1 MANAA
6 QKKWM
11 ETITKWYFNW
21 GWRSGSPS
29 YDLVG
34 FCTLQRHHVMGR
46 KAKHNK
52 VAIGEW
58 FVLPIP
64 FIYHDVSSD
73 HPHNVTHHKHAFTD
87 RFGPQ
92 SELFKQMIESMVE
105 LEIDLPFGQDVINAI
120 MDTRK

>member
-6 QKKWM
+6 QKEWM
-11 ETITKWYFNW
+11 QTITDWYFDW
-21 GWRSGSPS
+21 GWRSGSSS

-34 FCTLQRHHVMGR
+34 FGTIQRHHVMGR

-64 FIYHDVSSD
+64 FVYHDVNSN
-73 HPHNVTHHKHAFTD
+73 HQLNVTHHKHAFTD
-87 RFGPQ
+87 KFGLQ
-92 SELFKQMIESMVE
+92 SELFKEMIESMV
-105 LEIDLPFGQDVINAI
+105 DHGATLPFGDDVINAI